1 MKIGVFGGTFNP
13 VHLGHLNCLKSVA
26 EQAGLDKMIVMPD
39 RIPPHKQAED
49 LASSEDRLNMCRLAF
64 VDIQIVEISDWE
76 INQEGKS

>member
-39 RIPPHKQAED
+39 RIPPQKLFSDNTQT
-49 LASSEDRLNMCRLAF
+49 SKR
-64 VDIQIVEISDWE
+64 DIST
-76 INQEGKS
+76 